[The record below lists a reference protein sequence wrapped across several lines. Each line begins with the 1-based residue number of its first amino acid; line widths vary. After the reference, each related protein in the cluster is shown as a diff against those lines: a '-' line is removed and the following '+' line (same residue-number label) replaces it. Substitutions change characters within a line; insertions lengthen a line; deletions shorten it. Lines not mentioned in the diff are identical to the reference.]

1 MPTQSGDL
9 TKEEILS
16 SQLHVRQDSTFVHL
30 DAEATLDG
38 RSVTA
43 NVDRVRR
50 SVRKPSFS
58 VTVGQVAETLQ
69 GAYEDLPEQ
78 EDKQATA
85 L

>member
-16 SQLHVRQDSTFVHL
+16 STLDIRQDSTFIHL
-30 DAEATLDG
+30 DAMAVIDG
-38 RSVTA
+38 RTVTT

-50 SVRKPSFS
+50 STRKPAFS
-58 VTVGQVAETLQ
+58 VNVGQVAEALQ

-78 EDKQATA
+78 EDEQATA

>member
-9 TKEEILS
+9 TKEELLS
-16 SQLHVRQDSTFVHL
+16 IGLHVRQDSTFIHL
-30 DAEATLDG
+30 DAEAMIDG

-43 NVDRVRR
+43 NVGRVRR

-58 VTVGQVAETLQ
+58 KNVGQIAEAIQ

-78 EDKQATA
+78 EDEQATA

>member
-16 SQLHVRQDSTFVHL
+16 TELHVRQDSTFVHL

-38 RSVTA
+38 RSVAA
-43 NVDRVRR
+43 NVERVRR

-58 VTVGQVAETLQ
+58 VNVGQVAEVLQ

-78 EDKQATA
+78 DENEPTA

>member
-16 SQLHVRQDSTFVHL
+16 SRLHVRQDSTFIHL
-30 DAEATLDG
+30 DAEATIDG

-43 NVDRVRR
+43 NVDRARR
-50 SVRKPSFS
+50 SVRKPAFS

-78 EDKQATA
+78 EVNEPTA

>member
-9 TKEEILS
+9 TKDELLS
-16 SQLHVRQDSTFVHL
+16 STLHVRQDSTFIHL
-30 DAEATLDG
+30 DAEATIDG
-38 RSVTA
+38 RDVTA

-50 SVRKPSFS
+50 STRKPSFS
-58 VTVGQVAETLQ
+58 VSVGQVAEALQ

-78 EDKQATA
+78 EDEQATA

>member
-16 SQLHVRQDSTFVHL
+16 TELHVRQDSTFIHL

-43 NVDRVRR
+43 NVDRARR

-78 EDKQATA
+78 KDEQATA